1 MTTNQNVGP
10 VGVLPMSGVVH
21 QRSPVSVAETV
32 LRLTAAIRSAGSLV
46 YFVIDHS
53 GEAHRAG
60 AELRDTKLIGFGNPA
75 VDASAMADSPLAA
88 LDLPVRVL
96 VWSDEDEVWITYADP
111 VSLTERYGLTD
122 DLATSLTV
130 VDQVTNQLTT
140 TDSEP

>member
-1 MTTNQNVGP
+1 MD
-10 VGVLPMSGVVH
+10 GVVH

-32 LRLTAAIRSAGSLV
+32 LRLTVAIRNAGSMV

-60 AELRDTKLIGFGNPA
+60 GELRDTKLIGFGNPA
-75 VDASAMADSPLAA
+75 MDAIAMADSPLAG

-96 VWSDEDEVWITYADP
+96 IWSDDDEVWITYSDP
-111 VSLTERYGLTD
+111 AWLTERYGLTD

-130 VDQVTNQLTT
+130 VDQVTKQLTI